1 MRHRY
6 LFILEIAP
14 VEVGKTYDEL
24 PSHLTLMSRFF
35 SELSSD
41 QLRDIIN
48 PLFSKK
54 VPLNLTFGKTTELGP
69 KKLTVHLVEY
79 SGQLR
84 SLHKALLKSLQSLDT
99 EFEYPQ
105 FVGTGHKPHVTAR
118 EGTNFDPGDRLVVG
132 YACLIEVIDGK
143 RIIRSKF
150 ELGSKK

>member
-1 MRHRY
+1 MKHRY

-35 SELSSD
+35 SKLSSD
-41 QLRDIIN
+41 QLHDILN
-48 PLFSKK
+48 PLFSKTT
-54 VPLNLTFGKTTELGP
+54 PLNLTFGETTELGP

-84 SLHKALLKSLQSLDT
+84 SLHNALLKYLQSLDT

-105 FVGTGHKPHVTAR
+105 FVGMDHKPHVTAR
-118 EGTNFDPGDRLVVG
+118 EGTNFNPGDRLVAG
-132 YACLIEVIDGK
+132 CACLIEVIDSK

-150 ELGSKK
+150 ELGGKK